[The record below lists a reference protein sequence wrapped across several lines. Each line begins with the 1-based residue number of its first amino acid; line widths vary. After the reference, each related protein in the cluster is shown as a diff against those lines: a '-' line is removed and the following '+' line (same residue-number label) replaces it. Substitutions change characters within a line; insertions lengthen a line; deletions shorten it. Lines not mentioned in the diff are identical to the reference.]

1 MKRFF
6 LINTSHKLLLSGL
19 LLINISTYSQE
30 KGNIK
35 GTVVSHTQEKLTGTT
50 ITLNDNLFKTIT
62 DKNGYY
68 ILENIESGKYLIT
81 LQYRNTITKDSI
93 VIPANQTITKDF
105 MLFDDNNETL
115 EAVVINTNKNIRSSS
130 SLRTAA
136 NLLDVPQNIQVI
148 DKGLM
153 DDQIS
158 MTMSDA
164 IAQNVSGVRS
174 VLHQEQASAGIYV
187 RGYGASNLRNGMDIS
202 GSFGPIREDNTFIER
217 VEFVKGPAGFMMGNT
232 QPGGFYNIVTKKPTG
247 SNKTTVKTILGSYNL
262 YRAEVD
268 LDTKLTKDEK
278 LLFRINGMA
287 TKASSFQLY
296 NKNNYL
302 SLAPSLKYNISE
314 DTNITF
320 EYIFNSNEFEGGF
333 SKYAYSKKEF
343 KELPRKF
350 TFTDPIVD
358 PTMIKEHNVFINFN
372 HRLSDDWNLTA
383 KLGYVEATM
392 EGESLY
398 SIYNSIDDKGNVQR
412 ALSVNDAYN
421 SAKVG
426 QVYMNG
432 KFNITDKIKN
442 NVLFGLDMGQK
453 EHMADWSL
461 VSDAKGNAIPV
472 GPLFNIY
479 NPVYGK
485 LTKKDIP
492 TYDRSR
498 SLRERAAGNIQEYS
512 YISLYVQ
519 DELLLLDEKLRLGLG
534 VRYTSTEKTT
544 SASNG
549 DVVKNQA
556 YTPRFSIT
564 YNISPSFSA
573 YALYDQSFQE
583 QVGQLE
589 NNKTADPSKGTNKE
603 FGLKKT
609 WFDKKLFTS
618 LAFYQVDKT
627 NILTPRDASANNQ
640 IMVQSGKATS
650 KGVEFDLN
658 GHITDGLTLTMN
670 YAYTDAKITK
680 DNNPAKK
687 GQLLP
692 GTAKHSTNAWLTY
705 RVQSGT
711 FEGLGFSLGYQYQKD
726 RSQAPVQA
734 KKFLPD
740 DYFTL
745 DGGVSY
751 KKNNYAFNLIVNNIT
766 DRYNYVGHFPGAW
779 GYTHY
784 GWRATTPLSFKLS
797 LAYTF

>member
-6 LINTSHKLLLSGL
+6 LINTSNKLLLSGL
-19 LLINISTYSQE
+19 LLINLSVYAQE
-30 KGNIK
+30 KGNIR
-35 GTVVSHTQEKLTGTT
+35 GTIVSHTQEKLAGTT
-50 ITLNDNLFKTIT
+50 VSLNNYSYKTIS
-62 DKNGYY
+62 DNNGYY
-68 ILENIESGKYLIT
+68 LLENIESGKYLIT
-81 LQYRNTITKDSI
+81 LQYKNTIAKDSI
-93 VIPANQTITKDF
+93 IISANQTTTKDF
-105 MLFDDNNETL
+105 MLFDDNSETL
-115 EAVVINTNKNIRSSS
+115 ETVVINTNKNIRSSS

-187 RGYGASNLRNGMDIS
+187 RGYSASNLRNGMDIS

-232 QPGGFYNIVTKKPTG
+232 QPGGFYNIVTKKPKG
-247 SNKTTVKTILGSYNL
+247 SNKTTVKTILGSFNL

-278 LLFRINGMA
+278 LLFRINAMA

-302 SLAPSLKYNISE
+302 SLAPSLKYNISD

-358 PTMIKEHNVFINFN
+358 PTIVKEHNVFINLN

-461 VSDAKGNAIPV
+461 VSDAKGKAIPV

-519 DELLLLDEKLRLGLG
+519 DELLLLDEKLRLGFG

-544 SASNG
+544 SASKG

-556 YTPRFSIT
+556 YTPRFSVT

-618 LAFYQVDKT
+618 LAFYRVDKT

-705 RVQSGT
+705 RIQSGT

-734 KKFLPD
+734 KKFLPH

-745 DGGVSY
+745 DGGISY

-797 LAYTF
+797 LAYSF

>member
-6 LINTSHKLLLSGL
+6 LINTSHKFILTGL
-19 LLINISTYSQE
+19 LLINISTYAQE

-35 GTVVSHTQEKLTGTT
+35 GTVVSHNQEKLAGTT
-50 ITLNDNLFKTIT
+50 ITLNNNLFKTVS
-62 DKNGYY
+62 DNNGYY
-68 ILENIESGKYLIT
+68 LLENIESGKYLIT
-81 LQYRNTITKDSI
+81 LQYKNSITKDSI
-93 VIPANQTITKDF
+93 VIPANQTVIKDF

-115 EAVVINTNKNIRSSS
+115 DAVVINTNKNIRSSS

-268 LDTKLTKDEK
+268 VDTKLTKDER

-302 SLAPSLKYNISE
+302 SLAPSLKYNISD

-350 TFTDPIVD
+350 TFTDPIID
-358 PTMIKEHNVFINFN
+358 PTMIKEHNVFINLN
-372 HRLSDDWNLTA
+372 HRLSADWNLTA

-432 KFNITDKIKN
+432 KFKITDQIKN

-453 EHMADWSL
+453 EHMADWSE
-461 VSDAKGNAIPV
+461 VADDKGVIIPV

-519 DELLLLDEKLRLGLG
+519 DEFLLLDEKLRLGLG
-534 VRYTSTEKTT
+534 VRYTTTEKTT
-544 SASNG
+544 SASKG

-609 WFDKKLFTS
+609 WFEKKLFTS

-640 IMVQSGKATS
+640 IMVQSGEATS

-658 GHITDGLTLTMN
+658 GQITDGLTLTMN
-670 YAYTDAKITK
+670 YAYTDAKITE

-692 GTAKHSTNAWLTY
+692 GTAKHSTNAWFTY

>member
-1 MKRFF
+1 MKKFF
-6 LINTSHKLLLSGL
+6 LINTSHKFILTGL
-19 LLINISTYSQE
+19 LLINISTYAQK

-35 GTVVSHTQEKLTGTT
+35 GTVVSHNQEKLAGTT
-50 ITLNDNLFKTIT
+50 ITLNNNLFKTVS
-62 DKNGYY
+62 DNNGYY
-68 ILENIESGKYLIT
+68 LLENIESGKYLIT
-81 LQYRNTITKDSI
+81 LQYKNSITKDSI
-93 VIPANQTITKDF
+93 VIPANQTVIKDF

-115 EAVVINTNKNIRSSS
+115 DAVVINTNKNIRSSS

-232 QPGGFYNIVTKKPTG
+232 QPGGFYNIVTKKPMGT
-247 SNKTTVKTILGSYNL
+247 NKTTVKTILGSYNL

-268 LDTKLTKDEK
+268 VDTKLTKDEK

-302 SLAPSLKYNISE
+302 SLAPSLKYNISD

-350 TFTDPIVD
+350 TFTDPIID
-358 PTMIKEHNVFINFN
+358 PTMIKEHNVFINLN
-372 HRLSDDWNLTA
+372 HRLSADWNLTA

-432 KFNITDKIKN
+432 KFKITDQIKN

-453 EHMADWSL
+453 EHMADWSE
-461 VSDAKGNAIPV
+461 VADDKGVIIPV

-479 NPVYGK
+479 NPVYCK

-519 DELLLLDEKLRLGLG
+519 DEFLLLDEKLRLGLG

-544 SASNG
+544 SASKG

-609 WFDKKLFTS
+609 WFEKKLFTS

-658 GHITDGLTLTMN
+658 GQITDGLTLTMN
-670 YAYTDAKITK
+670 YAYTDAKITE

-751 KKNNYAFNLIVNNIT
+751 KKNNYAFNVIVNNIT

>member
-1 MKRFF
+1 MKKFF
-6 LINTSHKLLLSGL
+6 LINTSHKFILTGL
-19 LLINISTYSQE
+19 LLINISTYAQE

-35 GTVVSHTQEKLTGTT
+35 GTVVSHNQEKLAGTT
-50 ITLNDNLFKTIT
+50 ITLNNNLFKTVS
-62 DKNGYY
+62 DNNGYY
-68 ILENIESGKYLIT
+68 LLENIESGKYLIT
-81 LQYRNTITKDSI
+81 LQYKNSITKDSI
-93 VIPANQTITKDF
+93 VIPANQTVIKDF

-115 EAVVINTNKNIRSSS
+115 DAVVINTNKNIRSSS

-268 LDTKLTKDEK
+268 VDTKLTKDER

-302 SLAPSLKYNISE
+302 SLAPSLKYNISD

-350 TFTDPIVD
+350 TFTDPIID
-358 PTMIKEHNVFINFN
+358 PTMIKEHNVFINLN
-372 HRLSDDWNLTA
+372 HRLSADWNLTA

-432 KFNITDKIKN
+432 KFKITDQIKN

-453 EHMADWSL
+453 EHMADWS
-461 VSDAKGNAIPV
+461 VIADTKGDAIPV

-519 DELLLLDEKLRLGLG
+519 DEFLLLDEKLRLGLG

-544 SASNG
+544 SASKG

-609 WFDKKLFTS
+609 WFEKKLFTS

-658 GHITDGLTLTMN
+658 GQITDGLTLTMN
-670 YAYTDAKITK
+670 YAYTDAKITE

>member
-1 MKRFF
+1 MKTLF
-6 LINTSHKLLLSGL
+6 LINTTQKSLLAGL
-19 LLINISTYSQE
+19 LISTLGLYAQDN
-30 KGNIK
+30 GGIK
-35 GTVVSHTQEKLTGTT
+35 GTIVSHTQEKLVGTNV
-50 ITLNDNLFKTIT
+50 TLNNNLFKTIT
-62 DKNGYY
+62 DNNGNY
-68 ILENIESGKYLIT
+68 LFENIKTGKYLIT
-81 LQYRNTITKDSI
+81 VQYKNTAVRDSITITAD
-93 VIPANQTITKDF
+93 QTLSKDF
-105 MLFDDNNETL
+105 MLFDDSNVTL
-115 EAVVINTNKNIRSSS
+115 DAVVINTNKNIRSSS
-130 SLRTAA
+130 SLRTAT
-136 NLLDVPQNIQVI
+136 NLLDVPQNIQVV
-148 DKGLM
+148 DRGLM

-232 QPGGFYNIVTKKPTG
+232 QPGGFYNIVTKKPMGT
-247 SNKTTVKTILGSYNL
+247 NKTTVKTILGSFNL

-268 LDTKLTKDEK
+268 IDNKLTKDDK
-278 LLFRINGMA
+278 LLFRLNGMA
-287 TKASSFQLY
+287 TKTSSFQLY

-302 SLAPSLKYNISE
+302 SFAPSLKYNISD
-314 DTNITF
+314 DTNVTF

-333 SKYAYSKKEF
+333 SKYAYSKNEF

-350 TFTDPIVD
+350 TFSDPIID
-358 PTMIKEHNVFINFN
+358 PTTIKEHNVFVNLN
-372 HRLSDDWNLTA
+372 HRLNDDWNLTA

-442 NVLFGLDMGQK
+442 NILFGLDMGQK
-453 EHMADWSL
+453 EHMADWSE
-461 VSDAKGNAIPV
+461 VADKDGNAIPV

-479 NPVYGK
+479 NPIYGK

-519 DELLLLDEKLRLGLG
+519 DEVLLLDEKLRLGFG

-544 SASNG
+544 SAAKG

-556 YTPRFSIT
+556 YTPRFSVT

-583 QVGQLE
+583 QTGILE
-589 NNKTADPSKGTNKE
+589 NNKAADPSKGTNKE

-609 WFDKKLFTS
+609 WFEKKLFTS

-627 NILTPRDASANNQ
+627 NILTPRDPFANNQ
-640 IMVQSGKATS
+640 IMVQSGQATS
-650 KGVEFDLN
+650 KGIEFDLN
-658 GHITDGLTLTMN
+658 GQITEGLTLTMN

-680 DNNPAKK
+680 DNNPSKK

-705 RVQSGT
+705 RVPSGAL
-711 FEGLGFSLGYQYQKD
+711 EGLGFSLGYQYQKD

-779 GYTHY
+779 GYSHY

>member
-1 MKRFF
+1 MKKFF
-6 LINTSHKLLLSGL
+6 LINTSHKFILTGL
-19 LLINISTYSQE
+19 LLINISTYAQE

-35 GTVVSHTQEKLTGTT
+35 GTVVSHNQEKLAGTT
-50 ITLNDNLFKTIT
+50 ITLNNNLFKTVS
-62 DKNGYY
+62 DNNGYY
-68 ILENIESGKYLIT
+68 LLENIESGKYLIT
-81 LQYRNTITKDSI
+81 LQYKNSITKDSI
-93 VIPANQTITKDF
+93 VIPANQTVIKDF

-115 EAVVINTNKNIRSSS
+115 DAVVINTNKNIRSSS

-268 LDTKLTKDEK
+268 VDTKLTKDER

-302 SLAPSLKYNISE
+302 SLAPSLKYNISD

-350 TFTDPIVD
+350 TFTDPIID
-358 PTMIKEHNVFINFN
+358 PTMIKEHNVFINLN

-426 QVYMNG
+426 QVYLNG
-432 KFNITDKIKN
+432 KFKITDQVKN

-453 EHMADWSL
+453 EHMADWS
-461 VSDAKGNAIPV
+461 VISDAKGNAIPV

-479 NPVYGK
+479 NPIYGK

-519 DELLLLDEKLRLGLG
+519 DEFLLLDEKLRLGLG

-573 YALYDQSFQE
+573 YALYDQSFEE

-609 WFDKKLFTS
+609 WFEKKLFTS

-658 GHITDGLTLTMN
+658 GQITDGLTLTMN
-670 YAYTDAKITK
+670 YAYTDAKITE

-751 KKNNYAFNLIVNNIT
+751 KKNNYAFNVIVNNIT

>member
-1 MKRFF
+1 MKKFF
-6 LINTSHKLLLSGL
+6 LINTSHKFILTGL
-19 LLINISTYSQE
+19 LLINISTYAQE

-35 GTVVSHTQEKLTGTT
+35 GTVVSHNQEKLAGTT
-50 ITLNDNLFKTIT
+50 ITLNNNLFKTVS
-62 DKNGYY
+62 DNNGYY
-68 ILENIESGKYLIT
+68 LLENIESGKYLIT
-81 LQYRNTITKDSI
+81 LQYKNSITKDSI
-93 VIPANQTITKDF
+93 VIPANQTVIKDF

-115 EAVVINTNKNIRSSS
+115 DAVVINTNKNIRSSS

-268 LDTKLTKDEK
+268 VDTKLTKDER

-302 SLAPSLKYNISE
+302 SLAPSLKYNISD

-350 TFTDPIVD
+350 TFTDPIID
-358 PTMIKEHNVFINFN
+358 PTMIKEHNVFINLN
-372 HRLSDDWNLTA
+372 HRLSADWNLTA

-432 KFNITDKIKN
+432 KFKITDQIKN

-453 EHMADWSL
+453 EHMADWSE
-461 VSDAKGNAIPV
+461 VADDKGVIIPV

-519 DELLLLDEKLRLGLG
+519 DEFLLLDEKLRLGLG

-544 SASNG
+544 SASKG

-609 WFDKKLFTS
+609 WFEKKLFTS

-658 GHITDGLTLTMN
+658 GQITDGLTLTMN
-670 YAYTDAKITK
+670 YAYTDAKITE

-751 KKNNYAFNLIVNNIT
+751 KKNNYAFNVIVNNIT

>member
-1 MKRFF
+1 MKKFF
-6 LINTSHKLLLSGL
+6 LINTSHKFILTGL
-19 LLINISTYSQE
+19 LLINISTYAQE

-35 GTVVSHTQEKLTGTT
+35 GTVVSHNQEKLAGTT
-50 ITLNDNLFKTIT
+50 ITLNNNLFKTVS
-62 DKNGYY
+62 DNNGYY
-68 ILENIESGKYLIT
+68 LLENIESGKYLIT
-81 LQYRNTITKDSI
+81 LQYKNSITKDSI
-93 VIPANQTITKDF
+93 VIPANQTVIKDF

-115 EAVVINTNKNIRSSS
+115 DAVVINTNKNIRSSS

-268 LDTKLTKDEK
+268 VDTKLTKDER

-302 SLAPSLKYNISE
+302 SLAPSLKYNISD

-350 TFTDPIVD
+350 TFTDPIID
-358 PTMIKEHNVFINFN
+358 PTMIKEHNVFINLN
-372 HRLSDDWNLTA
+372 HRLSADWNLTA

-432 KFNITDKIKN
+432 KFKITDQIKN

-453 EHMADWSL
+453 EHMADWSE
-461 VSDAKGNAIPV
+461 VADDKGVIIPV

-519 DELLLLDEKLRLGLG
+519 DEFLLLDEKLRLGLG

-544 SASNG
+544 SASKG

-609 WFDKKLFTS
+609 WFEKKLFTS

-658 GHITDGLTLTMN
+658 GQITDGLTLTMN
-670 YAYTDAKITK
+670 YAYTDAKITE

>member
-6 LINTSHKLLLSGL
+6 LINTSHKFLLSGL
-19 LLINISTYSQE
+19 LLINLSVYAQE
-30 KGNIK
+30 KGNIR
-35 GTVVSHTQEKLTGTT
+35 GTIVSHTQEKLAGTT
-50 ITLNDNLFKTIT
+50 VTLNNNLFKTIS
-62 DKNGYY
+62 DNNGYY
-68 ILENIESGKYLIT
+68 LLENIESGKYLIT
-81 LQYRNTITKDSI
+81 LQYKNSITKDSI
-93 VIPANQTITKDF
+93 VIPANQTVLKDF

-136 NLLDVPQNIQVI
+136 NLLDVPQNIQVV

-268 LDTKLTKDEK
+268 VDTKLTKDEK

-302 SLAPSLKYNISE
+302 SLAPSLKYNIS
-314 DTNITF
+314 DNTNITF

-350 TFTDPIVD
+350 TFTDPIID
-358 PTMIKEHNVFINFN
+358 PTIIKEHNVFINLN

-432 KFNITDKIKN
+432 KFKITEQIKN

-453 EHMADWSL
+453 EHMADWSE
-461 VSDAKGNAIPV
+461 VADDKGIIIPV

-479 NPVYGK
+479 TPVYGK

-519 DELLLLDEKLRLGLG
+519 DEFLLLDEKLRLGLG

-609 WFDKKLFTS
+609 WFEKKLFTS

-658 GHITDGLTLTMN
+658 GQITDGLTLTMN
-670 YAYTDAKITK
+670 YAYTDAKITE

-705 RVQSGT
+705 RIQSGT

>member
-6 LINTSHKLLLSGL
+6 LINTSHKFILTGL
-19 LLINISTYSQE
+19 LLINISTYAQE

-35 GTVVSHTQEKLTGTT
+35 GTVVSHTQEKLVGTT
-50 ITLNDNLFKTIT
+50 ITLNNNLFKTVS
-62 DKNGYY
+62 DNNGYY
-68 ILENIESGKYLIT
+68 LLENIESGKYLIT
-81 LQYRNTITKDSI
+81 LQYKNSITKDSI
-93 VIPANQTITKDF
+93 VIPANQTVIKDF

-115 EAVVINTNKNIRSSS
+115 DAVVINTNKNIRSSS

-268 LDTKLTKDEK
+268 VDTKLTKDER

-302 SLAPSLKYNISE
+302 SLAPSLKYNISD

-350 TFTDPIVD
+350 TFTDPIID
-358 PTMIKEHNVFINFN
+358 PTMIKEHNVFINLN
-372 HRLSDDWNLTA
+372 HRLSADWNLTA

-412 ALSVNDAYN
+412 ALSINDAYN

-432 KFNITDKIKN
+432 KFKITDQIKN

-453 EHMADWSL
+453 EHMADWS
-461 VSDAKGNAIPV
+461 VISDTKGNAIPV
-472 GPLFNIY
+472 GPSFNIY

-519 DELLLLDEKLRLGLG
+519 DEFLLLDEKLRLGLG

-544 SASNG
+544 SASKG

-609 WFDKKLFTS
+609 WFEKKLFTS

-658 GHITDGLTLTMN
+658 GQITDGLTLTMN
-670 YAYTDAKITK
+670 YAYTDAKITE

>member
-1 MKRFF
+1 MKPLF
-6 LINTSHKLLLSGL
+6 LIKTSHKYLFTGL
-19 LLINISTYSQE
+19 LLASLNSFAQE
-30 KGNIK
+30 HGNLK
-35 GTVVSHTQEKLTGTT
+35 GTIVSHTQEKLAGTS
-50 ITLNDNLFKTIT
+50 IILNNNVFTAIADNNGKYLF
-62 DKNGYY
+62 
-68 ILENIESGKYLIT
+68 ENIKSGKYLIT
-81 LQYRNTITKDSI
+81 VQYKNTIERDSI
-93 VIPANQTITKDF
+93 TITANQTLSKDF
-105 MLFDDNNETL
+105 MLYDDNSETL
-115 EAVVINTNKNIRSSS
+115 NAVVINTNKNIRSSS

-158 MTMSDA
+158 ITMSDA

-174 VLHQEQASAGIYV
+174 VLHQEQAGAGIYA
-187 RGYGASNLRNGMDIS
+187 RGYTATNLRNGMDIS
-202 GSFGPIREDNTFIER
+202 GTFGPLREDNTFIER

-232 QPGGFYNIVTKKPTG
+232 QPGGFYNIVTKKPMG
-247 SNKTTVKTILGSYNL
+247 ANKTTVRTTLGSYNL

-268 LDTKLTKDEK
+268 VDTKLTKNEK
-278 LLFRINGMA
+278 LLFRLNGMA
-287 TKASSFQLY
+287 TKTSSYQLY
-296 NKNNYL
+296 NKNSYL
-302 SLAPSLKYNISE
+302 SFAPSLKYNISE
-314 DTNITF
+314 DTNVTF

-333 SKYAYSKKEF
+333 AKYAYSKNGF
-343 KELPRKF
+343 KDLPRKF
-350 TFTDPIVD
+350 TFSDPIID
-358 PTMIKEHNVFINFN
+358 PTTIKEHNVFINLN
-372 HRLSDDWNLTA
+372 HRLNDDWNLTA
-383 KLGYVEATM
+383 KLGYVKATM
-392 EGESLY
+392 EGENMY
-398 SIYNSIDDKGNVQR
+398 PIYNSIDDQGNVTR
-412 ALSVNDAYN
+412 GLSINDALN
-421 SAKVG
+421 TAKVG

-453 EHMADWSL
+453 EHMADWSEIA
-461 VSDAKGNAIPV
+461 DDKGNIIQV
-472 GPLFNIY
+472 GPKFNIY

-512 YISLYVQ
+512 YISLYIQ
-519 DELLLLDEKLRLGLG
+519 DEILLLDEKLRLGLG

-544 SASNG
+544 SASKG
-549 DVVKNQA
+549 DAVKNQA
-556 YTPRFSIT
+556 YTPRFSVSYSIT
-564 YNISPSFSA
+564 PAFTA

-583 QVGQLE
+583 QAGKLE

-609 WFDKKLFTS
+609 WFEKKLFTS

-627 NILTPRDASANNQ
+627 NILTPLDASANNQ

-650 KGVEFDLN
+650 KGIEFDMN
-658 GHITDGLTLTMN
+658 GQITEGLTLTMN
-670 YAYTDAKITK
+670 YAYTDAKITE
-680 DNNPAKK
+680 DNNPNKK

-705 RVQSGT
+705 RVPSGT

-734 KKFLPD
+734 KTYLPD

-751 KKNNYAFNLIVNNIT
+751 KKDNYAFNLIVNNIT
-766 DRYNYVGHFPGAW
+766 DRYNYVGYFPGAW

>member
-1 MKRFF
+1 MKKFF
-6 LINTSHKLLLSGL
+6 LINTSHKFILTGL
-19 LLINISTYSQE
+19 LLINISTYAQE

-35 GTVVSHTQEKLTGTT
+35 GTVVSHNQEKLAGTT
-50 ITLNDNLFKTIT
+50 ITLNNNLFKTVS
-62 DKNGYY
+62 DNNGYY
-68 ILENIESGKYLIT
+68 LLENIESGKYLIT
-81 LQYRNTITKDSI
+81 LQYKNSITKDSI
-93 VIPANQTITKDF
+93 VIPANQTVIKDF

-115 EAVVINTNKNIRSSS
+115 DAVVINTNKNIRSSS

-268 LDTKLTKDEK
+268 VDTKLTKDER

-302 SLAPSLKYNISE
+302 SLAPSLKYNISD

-350 TFTDPIVD
+350 TFTDPIID
-358 PTMIKEHNVFINFN
+358 PTMIKEHNVFINLN
-372 HRLSDDWNLTA
+372 HRLSADWNLTA

-421 SAKVG
+421 
-426 QVYMNG
+426 N
-432 KFNITDKIKN
+432 
-442 NVLFGLDMGQK
+442 
-453 EHMADWSL
+453 
-461 VSDAKGNAIPV
+461 
-472 GPLFNIY
+472 
-479 NPVYGK
+479 
-485 LTKKDIP
+485 
-492 TYDRSR
+492 
-498 SLRERAAGNIQEYS
+498 
-512 YISLYVQ
+512 
-519 DELLLLDEKLRLGLG
+519 
-534 VRYTSTEKTT
+534 
-544 SASNG
+544 
-549 DVVKNQA
+549 
-556 YTPRFSIT
+556 
-564 YNISPSFSA
+564 
-573 YALYDQSFQE
+573 
-583 QVGQLE
+583 
-589 NNKTADPSKGTNKE
+589 
-603 FGLKKT
+603 
-609 WFDKKLFTS
+609 
-618 LAFYQVDKT
+618 
-627 NILTPRDASANNQ
+627 
-640 IMVQSGKATS
+640 
-650 KGVEFDLN
+650 
-658 GHITDGLTLTMN
+658 
-670 YAYTDAKITK
+670 
-680 DNNPAKK
+680 
-687 GQLLP
+687 
-692 GTAKHSTNAWLTY
+692 
-705 RVQSGT
+705 
-711 FEGLGFSLGYQYQKD
+711 
-726 RSQAPVQA
+726 
-734 KKFLPD
+734 
-740 DYFTL
+740 
-745 DGGVSY
+745 
-751 KKNNYAFNLIVNNIT
+751 
-766 DRYNYVGHFPGAW
+766 
-779 GYTHY
+779 
-784 GWRATTPLSFKLS
+784 
-797 LAYTF
+797 

>member
-6 LINTSHKLLLSGL
+6 LINTSHKFILTGL
-19 LLINISTYSQE
+19 LLINISTYAQE

-35 GTVVSHTQEKLTGTT
+35 GTVVSHNQEKLAGTT
-50 ITLNDNLFKTIT
+50 VTLNNNLFKTIS
-62 DKNGYY
+62 DNNGYY
-68 ILENIESGKYLIT
+68 LLENIESGKYLIT
-81 LQYRNTITKDSI
+81 LQYKNSITKDSI
-93 VIPANQTITKDF
+93 VIPPNQTVIKDF

-115 EAVVINTNKNIRSSS
+115 DAVVINTNKNIRSSS

-136 NLLDVPQNIQVI
+136 NLLDVPQNIQVV

-232 QPGGFYNIVTKKPTG
+232 QPGGFYNIVTKKPMGT
-247 SNKTTVKTILGSYNL
+247 NKTTVKTILGSYNL

-268 LDTKLTKDEK
+268 VDTKLTKDEK

-302 SLAPSLKYNISE
+302 SLAPSLKYNIS
-314 DTNITF
+314 DNTNITF

-333 SKYAYSKKEF
+333 SKYAYSKNEF

-350 TFTDPIVD
+350 TFTDPIID
-358 PTMIKEHNVFINFN
+358 PTMIKEHNVFINLN

-432 KFNITDKIKN
+432 KFKITDKIKN

-453 EHMADWSL
+453 EHMADWSE
-461 VSDAKGNAIPV
+461 VADDKGVIIPV

-492 TYDRSR
+492 TYDRSH

-519 DELLLLDEKLRLGLG
+519 DEFLLLDEKLRLGLG

-544 SASNG
+544 SASKG

-609 WFDKKLFTS
+609 WFEKKLFTS

-650 KGVEFDLN
+650 KGIEFDLN
-658 GHITDGLTLTMN
+658 GQITDGLTLTMN
-670 YAYTDAKITK
+670 YAYTDAKITE

-705 RVQSGT
+705 RIQSGT

-734 KKFLPD
+734 KRFLPD